1 MLRFAMGVMRRF
13 ADLPPHTVLGMP
25 SLSPTMTTGTMVK
38 WLKKEGDKVNP
49 GDIMFEVETDKATLG
64 YEVQDQVFV
73 AKILAQAGSPPMP
86 LGAPIAILVD
96 KADRIAAFKDYSSD
110 SGTTKAPE
118 PVKKP
123 QQDEPK
129 HDENVRMSPAA
140 HHIIDE
146 YHLDTKKIHAS
157 GPRGLILKEDVLAF
171 IESSKSPIETQKKP
185 EEIKTPEK
193 KPSQDTG
200 KSYISSVRAPRFSV
214 TSNINLEEAIKF
226 VGKDNLQAFIIK
238 AAVASCK
245 IVPEANSKFFPEF
258 TRYYDY
264 VDLQVSLYEKTLKKY
279 FLKDSQGKRIEE
291 FKEALKKEGTGQ
303 ANFAVS
309 FSSEGNEIATP
320 DVSAL
325 LSVGPE
331 FLQVVKSG
339 ETFKSQKFA
348 TCTLNCDHRAVDGA
362 VGANWLKTFKG
373 FVENPISLL

>member
-1 MLRFAMGVMRRF
+1 MLKFAMTMMRRF

-96 KADRIAAFKDYSSD
+96 KADRIAAFKNYQSD
-110 SGTTKAPE
+110 SESTKSQE
-118 PVKKP
+118 LIKNSQK
-123 QQDEPK
+123 DEPK
-129 HDENVRMSPAA
+129 HDENIRMSPAA
-140 HHIIDE
+140 HHMIDE
-146 YHLDTKKIHAS
+146 YHLNTKNIPAS
-157 GPRGLILKEDVLAF
+157 GPRGLILKEDVLSF
-171 IESSKSPIETQKKP
+171 IESNKSPKETQKKL
-185 EEIKTPEK
+185 EEIKVPEK
-193 KPSQDTG
+193 KTSQDYE
-200 KSYISSVRAPRFSV
+200 KNLVSNIRAPRFSV
-214 TSNINLEEAIKF
+214 ASNINLEEAIKF
-226 VGKDNLQAFIIK
+226 IGKDNIQAFIIK
-238 AAVASCK
+238 AAVSSCK

-264 VDLQVSLYEKTLKKY
+264 VDLQVSLYEKKLKKY

-291 FKEALKKEGTGQ
+291 IKEAFKKEGTGQ
-303 ANFAVS
+303 ANFALS

-320 DVSAL
+320 DVAAL

-339 ETFKSQKFA
+339 EGFKSQKFV

-373 FVENPISLL
+373 FIENPVSLL